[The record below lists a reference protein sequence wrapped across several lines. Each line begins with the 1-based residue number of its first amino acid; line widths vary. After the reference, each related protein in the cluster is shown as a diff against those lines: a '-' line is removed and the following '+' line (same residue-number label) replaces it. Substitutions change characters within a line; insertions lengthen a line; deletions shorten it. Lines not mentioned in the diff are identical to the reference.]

1 MFHEVDNPETML
13 RILGDV
19 ALFHREVKGENPE
32 TTLGI
37 PGGVALFHRDVK
49 GENPETILRIF
60 GDVALLHREVK
71 GENQETMLRIVG
83 DVALSHREVKG
94 ENPNTMLG
102 NPGVGWRWG
111 QSIKCTTLW
120 AYSEEMKHSG
130 CKNSDFRMS
139 MTSSKPSSWLYL
151 PTYMQANKQT
161 SNKILIVIE

>member
-19 ALFHREVKGENPE
+19 GLFHREVKGENPE

-49 GENPETILRIF
+49 GENPETVLRIF
-60 GDVALLHREVK
+60 GDVALF
-71 GENQETMLRIVG
+71 
-83 DVALSHREVKG
+83 HREVKG

-120 AYSEEMKHSG
+120 AYTDTVK
-130 CKNSDFRMS
+130 R
-139 MTSSKPSSWLYL
+139 
-151 PTYMQANKQT
+151 
-161 SNKILIVIE
+161 